1 MYTTEEKIAIIEQS
15 NSFLDLN
22 KDILPK
28 AHKEDYYF
36 VSYSHKDY
44 KQVMKD
50 ILLLEDSGINIW
62 YDSDMH
68 IGENWEE
75 IAESY
80 ISKYQCKGIIFYLSK
95 NSILSAACN
104 KEVEYVLE
112 NNKQFFSIN
121 IPLEGEEYAQS
132 GLSMLLNLKKQGHA
146 VSEKLIDN
154 FEKAFSD
161 KLLYLSYTDSLQRK
175 KEQIE
180 KLKGE
185 DLFVFSYDYN
195 TSTSNSSSKL
205 DICRDNSLVRVNF
218 KTNYQINDKESTNFG
233 ELLPLETIEK
243 CVFANS
249 FKLAEVVLPPNINK
263 IESYAFINCYKLKNI
278 NLQGDY
284 LQRIGDF
291 AFANCESLNIDYIDC
306 NFIYQHAFSQC
317 YSLKDLRLTS
327 VELGSFT
334 FFKCVNLSKIAFDN
348 EPIKFGSHL
357 FYKCK
362 NLKEI
367 TIKKGAP
374 NVIENKKSTLVIEN
388 GCFDDCTSLKE
399 LTFKGKVDLS
409 GAHSLFSGCSSLES
423 VNFELSNFKNIPSGM
438 FMLCNSLTNVSG
450 LEKVKKVGYNA
461 FLDCDSLLNINLDA
475 VTEIEE
481 KAFGGAGLEEA
492 ILPNVKRI
500 EDRAFVE
507 MPNIKKI
514 IIGDKLQSL
523 GTFALGSLEN
533 LKELEIHSESFEF
546 DYDCVTGVYPEVL
559 TVANLDFLDFALQD
573 MGSRLKTVY
582 VKEGLINEDNIDD
595 FYHLT
600 EQVQSDK
607 AGFDK
612 FIIDNSNPY
621 KKYVGKRIILTL
633 LDGERIFV
641 DCEDVGFDEQKEE
654 YYIVAGRIYYQ
665 SEIEDITVPYFL

>member
-205 DICRDNSLVRVNF
+205 DICRDNSHVRVNF

-249 FKLAEVVLPPNINK
+249 FKLAEVVLPPTINK
-263 IESYAFINCYKLKNI
+263 IESNAFINCYKLKNI

-399 LTFKGKVDLS
+399 LTFKGKVDLT
-409 GAHSLFSGCSSLES
+409 GAHSLFSGCSSLER

-438 FMLCNSLTNVSG
+438 FMLCNSLTKVSG
-450 LEKVKKVGYNA
+450 LEKVKKVGHNA

-492 ILPNVKRI
+492 ILPNVKKI

-507 MPNIKKI
+507 MPNLKKI

-533 LKELEIHSESFEF
+533 LEELEIHSESFEF

-559 TVANLDFLDFALQD
+559 TLANLDFLDFALQD